1 MKSLKKGVPLA
12 VPDRSGGHLNGGAD
26 LIYLLFSTSAEIF
39 SEQSLKS
46 KEEFQ

>member
-1 MKSLKKGVPLA
+1 MKSLKKGRTLA
-12 VPDRSGGHLNGGAD
+12 VPDRSGGHLSGGAD
-26 LIYLLFSTSAEIF
+26 LIYLLFVSLAEIF